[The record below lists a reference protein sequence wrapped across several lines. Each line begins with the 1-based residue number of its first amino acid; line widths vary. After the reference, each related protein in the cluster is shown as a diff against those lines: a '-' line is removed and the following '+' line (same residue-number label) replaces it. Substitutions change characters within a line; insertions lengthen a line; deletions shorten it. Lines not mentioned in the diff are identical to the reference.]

1 MDDYMVIESSFWFII
16 DGMADNMMGHFQHN
30 VFDIVLEEYCVCWRF
45 DGEWSKVEVQV
56 FDIIE
61 IVVVGEVR
69 GQIDYESH
77 IVLDDMLIVPDGA
90 VVGQN

>member
-1 MDDYMVIESSFWFII
+1 
-16 DGMADNMMGHFQHN
+16 MADNMMGHFQHN

-56 FDIIE
+56 FYIIE